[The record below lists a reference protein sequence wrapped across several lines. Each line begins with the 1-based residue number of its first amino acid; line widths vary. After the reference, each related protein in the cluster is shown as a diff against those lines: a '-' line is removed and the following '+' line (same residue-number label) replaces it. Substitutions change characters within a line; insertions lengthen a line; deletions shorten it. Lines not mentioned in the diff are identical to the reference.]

1 MVTVPVYRGNT
12 VERAARPVGAV
23 QPVRN
28 PVGEA
33 IGDGLRELGGQA
45 VGYARQ
51 QDALNDEFDRTQAR
65 QLLLDYQSEANPMV
79 TTYLA
84 SEGIDALN
92 GATSTRE
99 QLTKL
104 RQDFSGKATN
114 DRMRRYFDQA
124 AVGIES
130 GFVDKI
136 GSHSIGAL
144 KSQQVTIAKG
154 EQAQFM
160 DTAVLNW
167 SDDAMFR
174 ANLDAGL
181 AAVEAEAK
189 VHGVTGVGLTVA
201 KRNYT
206 SATRLAVLNQ
216 LLASNRQDDAI
227 GYAAVHR
234 GDFNAEDT
242 LAVSRSLKEP
252 MELRFSIA
260 GADMVMGGQSAP
272 NVSAGDGVTYSAASL
287 FQNGIIPIEG
297 GTGKHGEFLTSPKGA
312 VGPAQVMPGTAP
324 EAARLAGLK
333 WDEQKYRTDPEYN
346 TALGKAYY
354 AEMLRLFGDP
364 VKAAAAYNAGPGSA
378 SKGTGVRGAIAK
390 AAARG
395 GAWQDHLP
403 AETKKYISNFSA
415 RVNVSG
421 TADGVDEGEV
431 YGRLDAVATD
441 AGWTPEQKRSVQ
453 AEVDRR
459 VQRAKGLQSAREND
473 AYEAGISR
481 AVQLGDDFTD
491 VAQLG
496 TSFASMSPQQ
506 QMSVKNMAEAN
517 LRARVAA
524 QRPHEGGAK
533 AIELGILSTV
543 APDTFA
549 RTDLRPFQNQM
560 TPGEY
565 KTLIGRQAKYASR
578 EEVSI
583 RSKIS
588 STIAFWSKT
597 DRLSLDPKDDPQN
610 FVKVYDDME
619 AYITS
624 QTGGKR
630 QPTDDELRIAY
641 QRATLPVAVPGSW
654 YGTNDKRRFEV
665 KPGEVYSV
673 PTIPT
678 NVRSRIVE
686 SWAKNHGGREPN
698 ETQITQTYV
707 TNLGRPGFW

>member
-1 MVTVPVYRGNT
+1 MVSVPISRGNS

-33 IGDGLRELGGQA
+33 IGDGLRDLGGQM
-45 VGYARQ
+45 VGYAKQ
-51 QDALNDEFDRTQAR
+51 QDALNDEFDKTQAR
-65 QLLLDYQSEANPMV
+65 QMLLDYQSQANPLV
-79 TTYLA
+79 TTYLS

-92 GATSTRE
+92 GSKTTQE
-99 QLTKL
+99 QLTKI

-124 AVGIES
+124 AGGIQT
-130 GFVDKI
+130 GFVEKI
-136 GSHSIGAL
+136 GLHSIGAL
-144 KSQQVTIAKG
+144 KTQQVSVAKG

-167 SDDAMFR
+167 SDDKAFR

-181 AAVEAEAK
+181 AAVEAEAR
-189 VHGVTGVGLTVA
+189 VHGIAGVGLTVA

-206 SATRLAVLNQ
+206 SATRLGVLNQ
-216 LLASNRQDDAI
+216 LLADNRQDDAI

-234 GDFNAEDT
+234 GDFNADDT
-242 LAVSRSLKEP
+242 LAITRSLKEP

-260 GADMVMGGQSAP
+260 GADRVMGGQSAP
-272 NVSAGDGVTYSAASL
+272 NVPAGDGVAYSGTSL
-287 FQNGIIPIEG
+287 FRNGIIPIEG
-297 GTGKHGEFLTSPKGA
+297 GTGKNGQFLTSPKGA
-312 VGPAQVMPGTAP
+312 IGPAQVMPGTAR
-324 EAARLAGLK
+324 EAAKLAGLP
-333 WDEQKYRTDPEYN
+333 WNEEKYKSDHAYN
-346 TALGKAYY
+346 VAIGEAYFQRQ
-354 AEMLRLFGDP
+354 MRDFGDP
-364 VKAAAAYNAGPGSA
+364 LKAAAAYNAGPGSA
-378 SKGTGVRGAIAK
+378 AKGTGVRGAIAR
-390 AAARG
+390 AAKSGKDWR
-395 GAWQDHLP
+395 DHLP
-403 AETKKYISNFSA
+403 AETRKYVTDFAA
-415 RVNVSG
+415 RMGVSG

-431 YGRLDAVATD
+431 YGRLDAVADD

-453 AEVDRR
+453 TEVDRR
-459 VQRAKGLQSAREND
+459 VQRAKGLQTAREND
-473 AYEAGISR
+473 AYEASVSR
-481 AVQLGDDFTD
+481 AVDLGDGFTD

-506 QMSVKNMAEAN
+506 QMTMKNMADSN
-517 LRARVAA
+517 LKARIATEKP
-524 QRPHEGGAK
+524 REGGSK
-533 AIELGILSTV
+533 AIELGVLSTID
-543 APDTFA
+543 PDVFT

-565 KTLIGRQAKYASR
+565 KTLVGRQAKYASR

-597 DRLSLDPKDDPQN
+597 DKLSLDPKDDPDK

-619 AYITS
+619 GYVTS

-641 QRATLPVAVPGSW
+641 QRATLAVTVPGKLWGS
-654 YGTNDKRRFEV
+654 NEKRRFEV
-665 KPGEVYSV
+665 EPGEAYSV
-673 PTIPT
+673 PTIPA
-678 NVRSRIVE
+678 NVRSRIAAA
-686 SWAKNHGGREPN
+686 WARNHNGREPN
-698 ETQITQTYV
+698 DTQITQTYV